1 MHVYISATLSVRQEI
16 KKGRSSVKYYIL
28 CLFIFI
34 KYIYINFL
42 SCWYDV
48 WIYIYLHFYEKGKN
62 YWWNWNEWGQ
72 YISAEVNAIR
82 SIETIDEVNYMGHL
96 CRRCSFPCRLP
107 LDNITTLLKFSS
119 VPNSCFR
126 MK

>member
-34 KYIYINFL
+34 KYINIDFL

-48 WIYIYLHFYEKGKN
+48 ESIYT
-62 YWWNWNEWGQ
+62 
-72 YISAEVNAIR
+72 YIFMKRDI
-82 SIETIDEVNYMGHL
+82 II
-96 CRRCSFPCRLP
+96 
-107 LDNITTLLKFSS
+107 DNIGMSEG
-119 VPNSCFR
+119 NI
-126 MK
+126 